1 MVFCWTAFCALAL
14 TAFGDG
20 VATTP
25 PSDRLLMVEKSTM
38 KVAGGTATLIIAP
51 LRRTNDIFGGTFEMK
66 VVPYFFKNDKG
77 TLAIEINA
85 ESFAKARKGE
95 RVNITGTATTPDK
108 TGVMVR
114 KIDAVA
120 TPVDDYHGA
129 LKLWFDIDDR
139 KMIFNTQYR
148 FVEP

>member
-1 MVFCWTAFCALAL
+1 MRTAVALMMMLGAFVRCAS
-14 TAFGDG
+14 GDN
-20 VATTP
+20 VAP
-25 PSDRLLMVEKSTM
+25 ADRLLMIERSSM

-77 TLAIEINA
+77 TLAIEITA
-85 ESFAKARKGE
+85 ESFAKASKGLP
-95 RVNITGTATTPDK
+95 VKITGTATTPDK
-108 TGVMVR
+108 HGVIVR
-114 KIDAVA
+114 KIEAVA
-120 TPVDDYHGA
+120 TPADDYHGA

-139 KMIFNTQYR
+139 KMIFNTRYR